1 LVKKCSVLIQ
11 GFAKRGKKKDEFFY
25 RELVDKYS

>member
-1 LVKKCSVLIQ
+1 LIQ
-11 GFAKRGKKKDEFFY
+11 GVAKRGTKKDEFFY